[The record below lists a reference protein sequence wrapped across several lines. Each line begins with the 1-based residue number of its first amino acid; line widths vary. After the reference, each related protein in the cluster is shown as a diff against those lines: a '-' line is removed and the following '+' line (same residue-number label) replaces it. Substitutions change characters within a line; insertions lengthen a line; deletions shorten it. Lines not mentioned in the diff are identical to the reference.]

1 MKKKLSTILTVLVI
15 AMFAISTAD
24 AGQGI
29 KLSAGFKL
37 GSLIADGFLIGT
49 DQTTVTV
56 VLDAKGT
63 CNNVDVEAF
72 GEQVL
77 FGNEEN
83 EESGTQNNNKRPFQ
97 VETNNPGNCNN
108 KPGPNDNFVFWT
120 HATISVY
127 SGDITQCS
135 LVRVCEGLLSSAITT
150 SNPLLVQQDYNC
162 RTNQDTHKVSCT
174 PVKNP
179 GSNNNGTVAICH
191 ATGNKKN
198 PYVLLTVN
206 VNGLN
211 GHDKHSGDIIPAP
224 ADGCPN

>member
-1 MKKKLSTILTVLVI
+1 MKKKLSMILTVLVI

-63 CNNVDVEAF
+63 CNNEDVEAF
-72 GEQVL
+72 GSQTL
-77 FGNEEN
+77 FGSEV
-83 EESGTQNNNKRPFQ
+83 SGTKNDIRPFH
-97 VETNNPGNCNN
+97 VETNNPGDCSNN
-108 KPGPNDNFVFWT
+108 TESPDGFVFWT
-120 HATISVY
+120 TASISVF
-127 SGDITQCS
+127 SCGGEFCDN
-135 LVRVCEGLLSSAITT
+135 
-150 SNPLLVQQDYNC
+150 SNSPLLVEQDYNC
-162 RTNQDTHKVSCT
+162 TTNFDAHTVSCI
-174 PVKNP
+174 PIKNH
-179 GSNNNGTVAICH
+179 GADNNGTVAICH
-191 ATGNKKN
+191 ATGSKKN

-206 VNGLN
+206 ANGLN
-211 GHDKHSGDIIPAP
+211 GHGKHTGDIIPAP